1 MDRTKKT
8 LITLLV
14 IGALATIGA
23 GTYATFTAQT
33 SNSGNSFATGT
44 LVLSNAVTSGST
56 CYSTDNNT
64 ATGATDTNTG
74 AAGGCSAVISVSA
87 KGPGDGS
94 SNTLTITNTGTLGAK
109 TFTVASAGCTASD
122 ATTSGVNNHGTGDPC
137 TVLDIYIQQY
147 SDSGFTTPSACVYGG
162 GTATTCAFSA
172 SDTVATLGT
181 TPISIGTLAAGSSA
195 YFKVAVQLD
204 SGAGNNMQGRA
215 ATWTLN
221 WNVSY

>member
-87 KGPGDGS
+87 KGPGDSS

-109 TFTVASAGCTASD
+109 TFTVASGGCTPSNAS
-122 ATTSGVNNHGTGDPC
+122 GPVNHGTGDPC

-147 SDSGFTTPSACVYGG
+147 SDAAFTTPSACLYGG

-172 SDTVATLGT
+172 SNTVSTLGT
-181 TPISIGTLAAGSSA
+181 SPISIGTLAAGSSA

-204 SGAGNNMQGRA
+204 SSAGNTMQGRA
-215 ATWTLN
+215 AGWALN